1 MKFVYFTKTLPAL
14 DALQWVTWC
23 QSVGLDG
30 LDLAVRPGYPVNPDN
45 VRKILPKWISVLRRE
60 NLFIQ
65 IVTAP
70 VDLIHSEDPR
80 AVDIFEACKS
90 AGIPAVKIGYFNFQG
105 QYEANYRKARSALEG
120 FARLAERTGVKAC
133 YHTHSGRNLGNN
145 GAGLRL
151 LLEGIDPHYIGAFLD
166 TGHLALGGGPFDLEV
181 GIIKPWFSLLAI
193 KDISW
198 SNTEGVWSNKIVPVN
213 NGIVKWNDVGST
225 LKAHSFQGVV
235 SLHGEYA
242 LDGSHARSKMAAIE
256 LVFLKTL
263 IT

>member
-90 AGIPAVKIGYFNFQG
+90 
-105 QYEANYRKARSALEG
+105 
-120 FARLAERTGVKAC
+120 
-133 YHTHSGRNLGNN
+133 
-145 GAGLRL
+145 
-151 LLEGIDPHYIGAFLD
+151 
-166 TGHLALGGGPFDLEV
+166 
-181 GIIKPWFSLLAI
+181 
-193 KDISW
+193 
-198 SNTEGVWSNKIVPVN
+198 
-213 NGIVKWNDVGST
+213 
-225 LKAHSFQGVV
+225 
-235 SLHGEYA
+235 
-242 LDGSHARSKMAAIE
+242 
-256 LVFLKTL
+256 
-263 IT
+263 